1 MLEALLVAL
10 REGVEAALVVG
21 IVLVYLSR
29 TGRRELA
36 RFVWAGVLCAAA
48 ASFAAAVLLQRWRV
62 SEDGFEG
69 LLMLLAGVL
78 VVTMIIWMNRV
89 ARRLKKE
96 IEQRVERFAQ
106 RTSPG
111 GKQELTAGLGLAVFV
126 FLMVLREGAE
136 LVLILRAVELSS
148 AGIEVWIGTGLGLAV
163 AIAVGVFFFKGTL
176 RIPLGRFFAA
186 TSTILM
192 VVAFQLG
199 LTGIHELSEAQWI
212 WSSRREMALI
222 GPIVRNEI
230 FFFVVILGVA
240 ALVVLREWFRPVE
253 QPVPTAAANPAER
266 RRFEWER
273 RKQRRWMFAAAAL
286 CLAVVFTLAAQFVY
300 ARAAAAPPDAKL
312 LTPQGSQVRIPLT
325 DMNDSNLHFY
335 SVDFQSSVIRF
346 LVIRKHNGDYGTA
359 LDACMICGAQG
370 YRQEG
375 SNVIC
380 RNCAA
385 AIYIPSIGESGGC
398 NPIGVKSHVEGGE
411 VVVDLSALADAAS
424 LIHK

>member
-1 MLEALLVAL
+1 LLEALLVAL

-21 IVLVYLSR
+21 IVLVYLDR
-29 TGRRELA
+29 TKRRELA
-36 RFVWAGVLCAAA
+36 RFVWSGVFLAAA

-96 IEQRVERFAQ
+96 IEQRVEGFVQ
-106 RTSPG
+106 RAVSG
-111 GKQELTAGLGLAVFV
+111 GKQGLAAGLGLALFV

-212 WSSRREMALI
+212 WSSRQEMALI
-222 GPIVRNEI
+222 GPIVRNEV

-240 ALVVLREWFRPVE
+240 ALVVLREWFRPGE
-253 QPVPTAAANPAER
+253 QPAAAATNPAER
-266 RRFEWER
+266 RRLEWER

-325 DMNDSNLHFY
+325 DLNDSNLHFY
-335 SVDFQSSVIRF
+335 SVDLRGSVIRF
-346 LVIRKHNGDYGTA
+346 LVIRKRNGDYGAA
-359 LDACMICGAQG
+359 LDACQICGAQG

-375 SNVIC
+375 SNIIC

-398 NPIGVKSHVEGGE
+398 NPIGVKSHVGSGE
-411 VVVDLSALADAAS
+411 VVVDLSALADAAA